1 LRLLIDDPEK
11 PAVYLINWSNKT
23 SISQIDLNFLEDS
36 YDDNFDDSDSEGE
49 RKKYLVVSYKAEG
62 INTYNVFVF
71 DIETRFIRFWY
82 ESYQLYESPVKGFL
96 LPTKEFLILSKDGI
110 NVIYLRSKGQRNI
123 TDLDG

>member
-1 LRLLIDDPEK
+1 MRLLIDDPEK